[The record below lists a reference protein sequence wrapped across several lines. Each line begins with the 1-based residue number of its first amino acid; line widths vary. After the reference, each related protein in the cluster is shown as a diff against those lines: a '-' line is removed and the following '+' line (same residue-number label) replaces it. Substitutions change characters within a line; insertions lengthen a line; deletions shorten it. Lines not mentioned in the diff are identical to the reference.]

1 MGSSG
6 EWLEQALQDLVG
18 KVETGLQLDADVVSG
33 LVSYCELAPPE
44 DAREYLI
51 NIIGQEASE
60 DVVQEYL
67 HRRGYVDPSTN
78 LSNVQPSRVQA
89 YIKPPAHEGSSTGTK
104 KQMKIPKERTVSSVP
119 SSKAQSE
126 YSDIQSI
133 PRGSNGSNNNP
144 KKKRTGKVISLAEA
158 SKGSIIFKQG
168 KPCSCQARRHNLVSN
183 CLSCGKIVCEQEG
196 EGPCSFCGSLVLR
209 EGSTYA
215 GLEGTMIPLSDAE
228 VTAEAFAK
236 RLVDYDRNAAARTT
250 VIDDQSDYYE
260 LEGNSWLS
268 KEEKDNLN
276 QKLKEKEKE
285 EEERRKKKVVMTFD
299 LVGRKV
305 LVNEDEASEL
315 KSEHRILRPLENR
328 ESNRIRP
335 NPTARLQPIF
345 VDTSSVSKSEKGK
358 QRARLSKGL
367 CLEISGR
374 VQHDSSELQGTVVD
388 GLKDGGPS
396 DRISWERPS
405 FRNNSR
411 VQEDSYE
418 CSLDYN

>member
-51 NIIGQEASE
+51 
-60 DVVQEYL
+60 
-67 HRRGYVDPSTN
+67 
-78 LSNVQPSRVQA
+78 
-89 YIKPPAHEGSSTGTK
+89 
-104 KQMKIPKERTVSSVP
+104 
-119 SSKAQSE
+119 
-126 YSDIQSI
+126 
-133 PRGSNGSNNNP
+133 
-144 KKKRTGKVISLAEA
+144 
-158 SKGSIIFKQG
+158 
-168 KPCSCQARRHNLVSN
+168 
-183 CLSCGKIVCEQEG
+183 
-196 EGPCSFCGSLVLR
+196 
-209 EGSTYA
+209 
-215 GLEGTMIPLSDAE
+215 
-228 VTAEAFAK
+228 
-236 RLVDYDRNAAARTT
+236 
-250 VIDDQSDYYE
+250 
-260 LEGNSWLS
+260 
-268 KEEKDNLN
+268 EKDNLN